1 MHKALNYIGLAKK
14 AGAIEVG
21 ETDTGAAIRAGK
33 GRILI
38 LASDA
43 SDNAK
48 RRAEN
53 FVHGTQTPLVLVPFS
68 KEDIS
73 QVSGEV
79 GCSMAAFTDIGL
91 AAVFMAALAEN
102 EPSFKETAELLAQ
115 KNQKAQLRKKEAL
128 AHEKKMKTGVS
139 AKPAATAKRRK
150 NI

>member
-21 ETDTGAAIRAGK
+21 ETNTGAAIRAGK

-53 FVHGTQTPLVLVPFS
+53 YVHGTQTPIVMLPFS
-68 KEDIS
+68 KAEIS
-73 QVSGEV
+73 QVSGTA
-79 GCSMAAFTDIGL
+79 GCSMAAFTDVGL

-102 EPSFKETAELLAQ
+102 EPSFQETAELLAQ
-115 KNQKAQLRKKEAL
+115 KNQKSLMRKREAL
-128 AHEKKMKTGVS
+128 AHEKNMKTGMA
-139 AKPAATAKRRK
+139 AKPVVTGKRRK
-150 NI
+150 NV

>member
-1 MHKALNYIGLAKK
+1 MHKALNYIGLARK

-21 ETDTGAAIRAGK
+21 ETNTGAAIRAGK

-53 FVHGTQTPLVLVPFS
+53 FVHGTQTPMVAVPFS
-68 KEDIS
+68 KEELS
-73 QVSGEV
+73 QLTGAA
-79 GCSMAAFTDIGL
+79 GCSMAAFTDVGL

-115 KNQKAQLRKKEAL
+115 KNQKAQQRKKEAL
-128 AHEKKMKTGVS
+128 AHEKNMKTGVS
-139 AKPAATAKRRK
+139 AKSAATGKRRK
-150 NI
+150 NT

>member
-21 ETDTGAAIRAGK
+21 ETNTGAAIRAGK

-53 FVHGTQTPLVLVPFS
+53 FVYRTQTPIVIVPFS
-68 KEDIS
+68 KEEIS
-73 QVSGEV
+73 QVSGTA
-79 GCSMAAFTDIGL
+79 GCSMAAFTDVGL
-91 AAVFMAALAEN
+91 AAVFMAALAES
-102 EPSFKETAELLAQ
+102 EPSLKETAELLAQ
-115 KNQKAQLRKKEAL
+115 KNQKALMRKKEAM
-128 AHEKKMKTGVS
+128 AHEKNMKTGVS
-139 AKPAATAKRRK
+139 AKPAATGKRRK
-150 NI
+150 NV

>member
-14 AGAIEVG
+14 AGSIEVG
-21 ETDTGAAIRAGK
+21 ETNTGAAIRAGK

-43 SDNAK
+43 SDNAR

-53 FVHGTQTPLVLVPFS
+53 YVSGKQTPIVLLPFS
-68 KEDIS
+68 KAEIS
-73 QVSGEV
+73 QATGTP
-79 GCSMAAFTDIGL
+79 GCSMAAFTDVGL

-102 EPSFKETAELLAQ
+102 EPTFQETAELLAQ
-115 KNQKAQLRKKEAL
+115 KNQKALIRKRETL
-128 AHEKKMKTGVS
+128 AHEKKMKTGM
-139 AKPAATAKRRK
+139 AGKPAATGKRRK